1 MRLTLEPRRKEWS
14 SLIPTYNGV
23 LRSHLLNIP
32 SCIYECS
39 GICIF
44 GRRIKSLVFST
55 DVAIIKNI
63 NTDAVLAVYPFTP
76 QSSISKAIIS
86 VSDAPVF
93 VGVGG
98 GVTSGE
104 RSVRLAEE
112 AEHQGAYGVV
122 VNAPIDPWVI
132 SEIKKRIELPVVA
145 TIISEQQDIDDRIRA
160 GADILNIAA
169 SRLTPQVVAHIRAD
183 YPEIPIIATGG
194 PSDDSIRETI
204 AAGANAIT
212 YTPPTNGMIFSESMT
227 KYRDKYAKS
236 DATSQHD

>member
-1 MRLTLEPRRKEWS
+1 M
-14 SLIPTYNGV
+14 IPTYNGI

-76 QSSISKAIIS
+76 QPSISKAIIS

-132 SEIKKRIELPVVA
+132 TEIKKRDRKSVV
-145 TIISEQQDIDDRIRA
+145 
-160 GADILNIAA
+160 
-169 SRLTPQVVAHIRAD
+169 
-183 YPEIPIIATGG
+183 
-194 PSDDSIRETI
+194 
-204 AAGANAIT
+204 
-212 YTPPTNGMIFSESMT
+212 
-227 KYRDKYAKS
+227 
-236 DATSQHD
+236 

>member
-1 MRLTLEPRRKEWS
+1 M
-14 SLIPTYNGV
+14 IPTYNGI

-145 TIISEQQDIDDRIRA
+145 TIISEKQDIDERIRA

-169 SRLTPQVVAHIRAD
+169 SHPTPQVVAHIRAD

-194 PSDDSIRETI
+194 PTDDSIRETI

-227 KYRDKYAKS
+227 KYRDKYAK
-236 DATSQHD
+236 HDETNHNE

>member
-1 MRLTLEPRRKEWS
+1 M
-14 SLIPTYNGV
+14 IPTYNGI

-32 SCIYECS
+32 ACIYECS

-145 TIISEQQDIDDRIRA
+145 TIISEKQDIDERIRA

-169 SRLTPQVVAHIRAD
+169 SRLTPQVVAHIRAA

-194 PSDDSIRETI
+194 PTDDSIRETI

-227 KYRDKYAKS
+227 KYRDKYAK
-236 DATSQHD
+236 HDETNQNE

>member
-1 MRLTLEPRRKEWS
+1 M
-14 SLIPTYNGV
+14 IPTYNGI

-32 SCIYECS
+32 ACIYECS

-76 QSSISKAIIS
+76 QPSISKAIIS

-132 SEIKKRIELPVVA
+132 TEIKKRIELPVVA
-145 TIISEQQDIDDRIRA
+145 TIISEKQDIDERIHA

-169 SRLTPQVVAHIRAD
+169 SHLTPQVVAHIRAD

-194 PSDDSIRETI
+194 PTDDSIRETI

-227 KYRDKYAKS
+227 KYRDKYAK
-236 DATSQHD
+236 HDETNQNE